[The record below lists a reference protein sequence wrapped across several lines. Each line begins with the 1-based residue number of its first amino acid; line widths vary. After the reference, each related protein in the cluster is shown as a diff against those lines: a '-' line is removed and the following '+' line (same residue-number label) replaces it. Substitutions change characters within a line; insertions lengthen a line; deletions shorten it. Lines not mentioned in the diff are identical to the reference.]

1 MPKKVK
7 RGKKRASTEKISIN
21 IKNILTT
28 STARAKRRQA
38 PDIIRPLG
46 KRPIEASA
54 FDNQYRLQNP
64 SVTYASTPLANMASL
79 RDLIQAP
86 SAPQVAGQPPAMRP
100 NTVPVETNPYD
111 LAPKSRVAVAVKPTP
126 LPKPETTPMS
136 DKEATGKQ
144 VAILNSFQ
152 DNIQISNPLSQLN
165 DPRFN
170 PILGQRVS
178 NAQPINPNDPRFD
191 PRTGAQLFPG
201 EPVSFKQGQTYN
213 MQELPEVD
221 RLRVLDA
228 IRERR
233 EIHRQEA
240 INRRRASQV
249 RTPNPP
255 ADQP

>member
-21 IKNILTT
+21 IKNVLGS

-38 PDIIRPLG
+38 PDLIRPLG

-54 FDNQYRLQNP
+54 FDNQYRLLNP

-86 SAPQVAGQPPAMRP
+86 SQPQVAGQPPRMRP
-100 NTVPVETNPYD
+100 DTVPVETNPYD
-111 LAPKSRVAVAVKPTP
+111 IAPKSKVSVAVKATPTP
-126 LPKPETTPMS
+126 RPDSSTPLS
-136 DKEATGKQ
+136 KEEADGKQ

-152 DNIQISNPLSQLN
+152 DNIKISNPLSDSNLS
-165 DPRFN
+165 R

-178 NAQPINPNDPRFD
+178 YAQPSGPSNPRFD
-191 PRTGAQLFPG
+191 PRMGAILLPG
-201 EPVSFKQGQTYN
+201 EPVSFKHGETYN

-228 IRERR
+228 VRE
-233 EIHRQEA
+233 
-240 INRRRASQV
+240 NRARHSQQVQARRA
-249 RTPNPP
+249 NPS